1 MRICIFTPTFLPTI
15 GGVELAVHHIA
26 TELSHKGHEVV
37 VLTFRG
43 DGSDSGRSY
52 RVCSMLP
59 GLARFGGKM
68 AFVKE
73 DGIAASL
80 ALLYT
85 RWRFDVLNVHMAYP
99 GGIAASIFKR
109 LFNVPTVLT
118 CHAVDVQ
125 SHPELGYGMRL
136 MPGMES
142 RIRRG
147 IERADVVTAVSES
160 VAGDVKELCSGV
172 GPVSVIPNGV
182 AGSRFQLPNIDMR
195 EELGINATDRIILTV
210 GRNHPKKG
218 FANLAK
224 AIGKL
229 HERRGD
235 VKCVIAGDG
244 TQTLQTLIDMLDL
257 RDVVLIP
264 GRIPN
269 AKGGKLDPS
278 AIPHDQLVSL
288 YMTSDVFTMPSYIEG
303 LPLVIPEAMM
313 AGLPVV
319 ATNVPGNRDI
329 VVHGHNG
336 ILIPPGDVDALA
348 NSLENVLSDDAARA
362 RLSSGA
368 RATAE
373 SLDWSNIASSYESV
387 YDSATSVVNKTLIA

>member
-1 MRICIFTPTFLPTI
+1 
-15 GGVELAVHHIA
+15 
-26 TELSHKGHEVV
+26 
-37 VLTFRG
+37 
-43 DGSDSGRSY
+43 
-52 RVCSMLP
+52 
-59 GLARFGGKM
+59 
-68 AFVKE
+68 
-73 DGIAASL
+73 
-80 ALLYT
+80 
-85 RWRFDVLNVHMAYP
+85 
-99 GGIAASIFKR
+99 
-109 LFNVPTVLT
+109 
-118 CHAVDVQ
+118 
-125 SHPELGYGMRL
+125 
-136 MPGMES
+136 
-142 RIRRG
+142 
-147 IERADVVTAVSES
+147 
-160 VAGDVKELCSGV
+160 
-172 GPVSVIPNGV
+172 
-182 AGSRFQLPNIDMR
+182 MR

-218 FANLAK
+218 FANLVK